1 MDTIRYTL
9 AVAGKELQVM
19 FKDRGSL
26 AVLFLLPLLMAS
38 LMGSV
43 YPAIAGATGGEEE
56 PFSLDIFLVNEDDG
70 PHADQIVAV
79 LESIDQINIIKL
91 NSVAAADEQVA
102 DAQALA
108 AIIIPAGFSQHIND
122 YEPVQLQVI
131 ADPTHEIAAG
141 FISGIL
147 NQVAG
152 EVEVVG
158 EISHGIRTLF
168 DESGFLADAP
178 PEMKRAAEAQ
188 TLGVI
193 MTQLQGMRQNPV
205 ITVRSEDLVG
215 VEASEP
221 VNYFGFVVP
230 SFTVMFSFF
239 LIGIIASTLLKE
251 KEAGSFRRLL
261 AAPLPPAA
269 IIAGKMLAYMLV
281 VLLQVGV
288 LFSIAAVAY
297 DMPLGESPMGL
308 LLLSL
313 ALAMSASALGML
325 LAAVIKTSG
334 QAESLG
340 MIIGFI
346 LAGIGGCIF
355 GGFPEGSFMDKV
367 TLFTP
372 HGHALRGYYGL
383 LNYGT
388 GVVDVLPQVGAVAG
402 FAAVFFLVAMWRF
415 KFD

>member
-1 MDTIRYTL
+1 MNTIRYTL

-19 FKDRGSL
+19 SRDRGSL
-26 AVLFLLPLLMAS
+26 VILFLLPLLMAS

-43 YPAIAGATGGEEE
+43 YPTIAGVSNGEEE
-56 PFSLDIFLVNEDDG
+56 TFSLDIFLVNEDDG
-70 PHADQIVAV
+70 PHADLIVSAF
-79 LESIDQINIIKL
+79 ESIDEINIKEL
-91 NSVAAADEQVA
+91 DSVTEADERVA

-108 AIIIPAGFSQHIND
+108 AIIIPTGFSQQIDD

-158 EISHGIRTLF
+158 EIAYGIRTLF

-178 PEMKRAAEAQ
+178 PEMKRAAAAQ

-205 ITVRSEDLVG
+205 ITVRSEDLTG
-215 VEASEP
+215 VEESGP

-239 LIGIIASTLLKE
+239 LIGVISATLLKE
-251 KEAGSFRRLL
+251 KEEGSFRRLL
-261 AAPLPPAA
+261 AAPLPAA
-269 IIAGKMLAYMLV
+269 SIIAGKMLAYMLV

-288 LFSIAAVAY
+288 LFSVSAVAY
-297 DMPLGESPMGL
+297 DMPLGESPLGL

-334 QAESLG
+334 QADSLG
-340 MIIGFI
+340 MIIGFV
-346 LAGIGGCIF
+346 LAGLGGCIF
-355 GGFPEGSFMDKV
+355 GGFPEGSFMDRV

-383 LNYGT
+383 LNDGL
-388 GVVDVLPQVGAVAG
+388 GVMDVLPQVGALAG